1 MKKALNEKMYKAS
14 DCEDIKEEIKNEYP
28 GGSYLASGLK
38 VWFANDVKRFEDS
51 LNKEL
56 INVDYI
62 SHAVP
67 IRDKKSGCHIIQKD
81 SRFGVYSGVKNK
93 IICPPDYLQ
102 IIFLEDD
109 NGKEVHIMAMNENF
123 KWGIINEKRFI
134 NNKIEL
140 VPFEY
145 DDIDTPVEGVFP
157 VKSNNKWGLFD
168 TYHKEL
174 RLSVEYEEID
184 KPSNRFYPVKSNGK
198 WGLYHEGWNEM
209 VIDAQYDEKGR
220 LCEGVWTVK
229 KDGKWGAVDIFN
241 RVIIPF
247 EYEWIS
253 DFTQGYAHASKYPLT
268 EDDENIG
275 LDTELLIDH
284 QGGIVYFS
292 NLQYYDDSYR
302 KNLVVKRTHINYEEF
317 YYVVDKNGDTI
328 IPQNKYRYLG
338 PYCEGLFAASIDGDK
353 MGFIDIAENIIIP
366 FDYHFNKNSI
376 FFADYSFHWGVAGV
390 GPKTKW
396 NYRRETILIDHSGFQ
411 IFPYSLQCSYLK
423 FEKGVFKTDMSGIW
437 GLFKRNSI
445 LLTDLIRSYKGYDM
459 SYLIKT
465 EEEIEEDRKR
475 EELMREQERG
485 YEWTAEDTWDAM
497 TDGMYGDYPG
507 SDVDYEKIG
516 F

>member
-28 GGSYLASGLK
+28 GGSYLAGGVK
-38 VWFANDVKRFEDS
+38 VWFANDIKRFEDS
-51 LNKEL
+51 LNREL

-62 SHAVP
+62 SHVVP
-67 IRDKKSGCHIIQKD
+67 IRDKKSGCHIIQKN

-93 IICPPDYLQ
+93 IICSPDYLQ

-157 VKSNNKWGLFD
+157 VKSNNKWGLYD

-253 DFTQGYAHASKYPLT
+253 DFAQGYAHASKYPLT

-284 QGGIVYFS
+284 QGKIVYFS
-292 NLQYYDDSYR
+292 DLQYYDDSYR
-302 KNLVVKRTHINYEEF
+302 KNLVVKKSHINYEEF
-317 YYVVDKNGDTI
+317 YYVVD
-328 IPQNKYRYLG
+328 
-338 PYCEGLFAASIDGDK
+338 
-353 MGFIDIAENIIIP
+353 M
-366 FDYHFNKNSI
+366 
-376 FFADYSFHWGVAGV
+376 
-390 GPKTKW
+390 
-396 NYRRETILIDHSGFQ
+396 
-411 IFPYSLQCSYLK
+411 
-423 FEKGVFKTDMSGIW
+423 
-437 GLFKRNSI
+437 
-445 LLTDLIRSYKGYDM
+445 
-459 SYLIKT
+459 
-465 EEEIEEDRKR
+465 
-475 EELMREQERG
+475 
-485 YEWTAEDTWDAM
+485 
-497 TDGMYGDYPG
+497 
-507 SDVDYEKIG
+507 
-516 F
+516 